1 MMTSIRITLVLTL
14 QFFAVMAVQAAQTTD
29 AQHWVQQL
37 SFPAPGDRLV
47 RGDVVIDGNTAL
59 IISDSDVYVLI
70 RGEDGKWAQ
79 QAELKRDFDSWV
91 DDHESGYH
99 FSTKSMALSG
109 DTVLVGGMD
118 LEDGGFVSVGAQASY
133 VYLRRDNGTWT
144 EQAKLTGNDMRRSLL
159 GSTIVVID
167 GDTVLTGLV
176 EKDRSGNKGL
186 GTVHVFVRGND
197 GKWTQ
202 QAELRLDD
210 SAESNFFGSTMA
222 LSGDTALIGAGYVF
236 VREKNGTWKQ
246 QAKLQ
251 DSTTNDPTKVSVAL
265 EGDTAL
271 VSFNKE
277 TFSSPGWVDV
287 FVRDASGAWSK
298 QAQLN
303 PESGDGD
310 INYGDTVSLSGDTA
324 LIGTSGKKNKRSKY
338 ADVFVRGEN
347 GVWSRQTKL
356 GIDLL
361 ATGSVA
367 LSGKTGIVVGDRTI
381 SQRVAQ
387 LAMRRASDPTINPED
402 FPVGDV
408 FYFFNLGEN

>member
-14 QFFAVMAVQAAQTTD
+14 QIFVVMAVQAAQTTD
-29 AQHWVQQL
+29 AQRWAQQL
-37 SFPAPGDRLV
+37 SFPAPGDRSV

-59 IISDSDVYVLI
+59 IISNSDVYAFV

-79 QAELKRDFDSWV
+79 QAELKRDLESWI
-91 DDHESGYH
+91 DDHKSGYH
-99 FSTKSMALSG
+99 FSTNSMALSG
-109 DTVLVGGMD
+109 GTVLIGGMD
-118 LEDGGFVSVGAQASY
+118 LENSGFLSLGTQASY
-133 VYLRRDNGTWT
+133 VYVRRDNGTWI

-159 GSTIVVID
+159 GSTRVAID
-167 GDTVLTGLV
+167 GDTALTGVV
-176 EKDRSGNKGL
+176 ERGRLDQKSL
-186 GTVHVFVRGND
+186 GTVQVFVRAKD

-202 QAELRLDD
+202 QAELIPDD
-210 SAESNFFGSTMA
+210 STESKFFGSTMA

-236 VREKNGTWKQ
+236 VREKDGTWKQ

-251 DSTTNDPTKVSVAL
+251 GPAVDGPTEVSVAL

-277 TFSSPGWVDV
+277 TVSSPGWVDV
-287 FVRDASGAWSK
+287 FVRDASRTWNK
-298 QAQLN
+298 QAQLK
-303 PESGDGD
+303 PESGNGN
-310 INYGDTVSLSGDTA
+310 INYGDTVSLSGGTA

-347 GVWSRQTKL
+347 GVWNRQTTL

-387 LAMRRASDPTINPED
+387 LAVMRASDPTINPDD

-408 FYFFNLGEN
+408 IYFFNLGEN